1 MSNTHIPI
9 NKQGGTMKQMRNI
22 LAVSVVT
29 LSMALAGGISVSTN
43 VNWTGLDDDGGASA
57 GTGHTVMFGFNDNT
71 SLGFDTNYGMLA
83 VFDVVAGANLRLGWG
98 SGHTIGLGYD
108 FWSSGGGD
116 GIKTSLGVSVNFGKY
131 STGVSDRTSLNMA
144 LKWSL

>member
-43 VNWTGLDDDGGASA
+43 VNWTGLDEDGGASA
-57 GTGHTVMFGFNDNT
+57 GTGHSVMFGFNDNT
-71 SLGFDTNYGMLA
+71 SLGYDTNYGMLA

-98 SGHTIGLGYD
+98 TGHTIGLGYS
-108 FWSSGGGD
+108 FWSSGGD

-131 STGVSDRTSLNMA
+131 AADPADRTSLNMS
-144 LKWSL
+144 LGWSL